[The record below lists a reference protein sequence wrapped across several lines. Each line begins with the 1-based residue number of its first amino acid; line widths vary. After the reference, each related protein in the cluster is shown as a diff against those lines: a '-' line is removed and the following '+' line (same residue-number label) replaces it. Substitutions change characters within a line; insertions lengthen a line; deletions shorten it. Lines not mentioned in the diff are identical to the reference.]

1 MAKQI
6 IYNPEAR
13 RRIMHGIDT
22 VARAAAATFGC
33 DGPAV
38 LIQHRTD
45 GMPPLFT
52 RDGAT
57 VANAI
62 VLEDRIADLGGRML
76 REVAGSV
83 ARQAG
88 DGTTTAIVLARD
100 IASEC
105 MKSVAA
111 GYHPLQ
117 LQKGLELALALVDT
131 DMQRRALTGVTPAW
145 TARVAELASK
155 HEPGV
160 GELLNRAFAALGCDG
175 PLTFQLGNGR
185 HDGLEIVDGVRYEQ
199 GYLSPY
205 FVTDRDRQ
213 IAVLERPF
221 VLLCDYEITD
231 LMDLVP
237 ILEQVTQQQRSL
249 LVIAEDVRDG
259 ALTGMLLNHIR
270 GVFKAVAVKPPGYGD
285 HRAERLADLAVLTGA
300 APVLRSQGARLQ
312 DLSLSCL
319 GQAQRAFIGSDT
331 TTLVAANAD
340 PQAVGTRQ
348 AALRWQLG
356 QVLARKP
363 GQGSPTGNLHEAEEL
378 EQRIALLSAKTGV
391 ISVGGT
397 TDLEIKE
404 RWVRIENAYKSARA
418 ALEQGVVAGGGA
430 GLLAAQAVLDGV
442 IAENAEQQRGV
453 AILQQALA
461 APIRRLLA
469 NAGLESE
476 PIISAIRRQTRE
488 AFAYD
493 LQTRRLGP
501 CLEIGIVDAVK
512 VLRLAL
518 RNAVS
523 VVGTLMTCESVVM
536 PLADPDF
543 MAGYSAEWAAATRED
558 PRV

>member
-22 VARAAAATFGC
+22 VARAVGATFGS

-45 GMPPLFT
+45 GMSPIFT

-88 DGTTTAIVLARD
+88 DGTTTAIVLAHD
-100 IASEC
+100 IAREC

-117 LQKGLELALALVDT
+117 LQKGLELALVDA
-131 DMQRRALTGVTPAW
+131 DPLRPALTGVTPAW

-155 HEPGV
+155 REPGV
-160 GELLNRAFAALGCDG
+160 GELLNRAFAASGRDG

-185 HDGLEIVDGVRYEQ
+185 HDELEIVDGVRWEQ

-213 IAVLERPF
+213 TAVLERPF

-237 ILEQVTQQQRSL
+237 VLEQVVEQQRSL

-270 GVFKAVAVKPPGYGD
+270 GVFKTVAVKPPGYGD
-285 HRAERLADLAVLTGA
+285 QRAERLADLAVLTGA
-300 APVLRSQGARLQ
+300 TPVLGSQGARLQ
-312 DLSLSCL
+312 DLSLSRL
-319 GQAQRAFIGSDT
+319 GQAERALISSDT
-331 TTLVAANAD
+331 TTLVATNAD
-340 PQAVGTRQ
+340 PQAVGTRL
-348 AALRWQLG
+348 AALRWQLA
-356 QVLARKP
+356 QVLAREP
-363 GQGSPTGNLHEAEEL
+363 GQGSPTGNLHQVEEL

-430 GLLAAQAVLDGV
+430 GLLAAQAVLEGV
-442 IAENAEQQRGV
+442 IVENAEQQRGV
-453 AILQQALA
+453 MILRQALA
-461 APIRRLLA
+461 APIGRLLV

-476 PIISAIRRQTRE
+476 PIIAALRRQTRGTY
-488 AFAYD
+488 AYD

-512 VLRLAL
+512 VLLLAL

-523 VVGTLMTCESVVM
+523 VVGTLMTSESVVM
-536 PLADPDF
+536 PLADPSV
-543 MAGYSAEWAAATRED
+543 MAGYSPEWAATTRED
-558 PRV
+558 PSV